1 VTGVDITIPTHS
13 LHQSQSFRA
22 GRSYQT
28 LRLTILNSLIGPDR
42 PGLLVEYQRRS
53 GMVPAID
60 GNSNQWTISVWI
72 DHLSNWVE
80 SAAASASVHSG
91 VSIEASVCG
100 REEHVEPEYGAS
112 AVLSVEGCA
121 ALNLGVQA
129 LNRGAREKI
138 AEP

>member
-1 VTGVDITIPTHS
+1 MD
-13 LHQSQSFRA
+13 
-22 GRSYQT
+22 
-28 LRLTILNSLIGPDR
+28 LNSPCDGCRHHYSKSLPPSIPVISG
-42 PGLLVEYQRRS
+42 GKVVLERRS

-60 GNSNQWTISVWI
+60 GNSNQLTISVWI

-112 AVLSVEGCA
+112 AVLSVEGSA

>member
-1 VTGVDITIPTHS
+1 MDFNWPC
-13 LHQSQSFRA
+13 
-22 GRSYQT
+22 
-28 LRLTILNSLIGPDR
+28 D
-42 PGLLVEYQRRS
+42 EYQRRS

-60 GNSNQWTISVWI
+60 GNSNQLTISVWI

-80 SAAASASVHSG
+80 SAAAGASVHSG

-121 ALNLGVQA
+121 APNLGVQA